1 MQASKPEVTAR
12 TLRATRSMHAL
23 IVAGAISLAAASTTA
38 HSQSAYLGPLNVA
51 PHADVLYPLRLSA
64 SLEDKLLSAD
74 LVPRHA
80 MQLRMGYQVN
90 RWLGVEAV
98 MGKSDAV
105 ILPLRL
111 QAGSRQSGLDAVGTL
126 QVSSAFAVMA
136 RAGLRRLS
144 LESDPAQ
151 LLPNGHISQARLGL
165 GLQYQFSRS
174 LGFRAEV
181 ERSRNLGADRSLAD
195 TDGDALRV
203 DVMWRF

>member
-1 MQASKPEVTAR
+1 MQSKRVSCVLMGGAV
-12 TLRATRSMHAL
+12 LALAIQAHA
-23 IVAGAISLAAASTTA
+23 AQAQT
-38 HSQSAYLGPLNVA
+38 AYLGPLNVA
-51 PHADVLYPLRLSA
+51 PHADALYPLRFSA
-64 SLEDKLLSAD
+64 SLQDKLLTAD
-74 LVPRHA
+74 LIPRPD

-98 MGKSDAV
+98 MGKSNAV
-105 ILPLRL
+105 NLPLRL
-111 QAGSRQSGLDAVGTL
+111 QASSRQSGLDAVSTL

-181 ERSRNLGADRSLAD
+181 ERSRNLGADRALAD
-195 TDGDALRV
+195 TDGDSLRV